1 MAASEAFEA
10 PAGLAAAALRAYELG
25 RLRSALV
32 RGTAAAAL
40 AAPGLL
46 LCGQRGWAGACVA
59 AFGLVV
65 AAGRMRGGAWE
76 AGSRSGAIAG
86 IVPCLLPA
94 AVRLYDPALCM
105 FLMNRGPWICAA
117 GGAVA
122 GVVLGLRG
130 IAVRGLPFW
139 GSALAALAFAGAIG
153 CFPAGALGF
162 AGLALG
168 VVAGG
173 APVLVTRREVWGS
186 S

>member
-1 MAASEAFEA
+1 MAASEVFAV
-10 PAGLAAAALRAYELG
+10 PTGLAFAARRASQLG
-25 RLRSALV
+25 RLRSAV
-32 RGTAAAAL
+32 ARGAAAAAL
-40 AAPGLL
+40 ATPGLL
-46 LCGQRGWAGACVA
+46 LCGQRGWAALCVA

-65 AAGRMRGGAWE
+65 AGGRMRGGRYE

-105 FLMNRGPWICAA
+105 LLMSRGPWVCAA
-117 GGAVA
+117 GGAAA
-122 GVVLGLRG
+122 GIVLGLRG
-130 IAVRGLPFW
+130 STARGLPFW
-139 GSALAALAFAGAIG
+139 ASAIAALAFAGAIG

-168 VVAGG
+168 VIAGG